1 MPPHPALLPALLSTM
16 LHTALR
22 PSLTSP
28 MPYIAPLP
36 ALLSLTPDLLN
47 PMPHYRL
54 TQRQAPPSPTQP
66 HAPPLSQSYS
76 ATRPAPL
83 LALLSLI
90 PRPTQPHS
98 PTYSAPCLITAL
110 LSAKPHPA
118 LLSAKPHPVLLSA
131 KPHPALLSHTPRPS
145 LRLGHA
151 LRTTRKFKRHPVS
164 DYQRHVENCSTHR
177 IPSNYCDY
185 GGPRSGHSQT
195 VAVARMV
202 SGTESGRRRLSP
214 GTPAPTH
221 RPRKRRPALREYPHH
236 KPLPLVRRSK
246 KKAWRVIILIYLS
259 AFCLC
264 WPDFV
269 WNKSSAHVCI
279 FSKPGQPFSS

>member
-1 MPPHPALLPALLSTM
+1 M
-16 LHTALR
+16 
-22 PSLTSP
+22 
-28 MPYIAPLP
+28 
-36 ALLSLTPDLLN
+36 
-47 PMPHYRL
+47 
-54 TQRQAPPSPTQP
+54 
-66 HAPPLSQSYS
+66 
-76 ATRPAPL
+76 
-83 LALLSLI
+83 
-90 PRPTQPHS
+90 
-98 PTYSAPCLITAL
+98 
-110 LSAKPHPA
+110 
-118 LLSAKPHPVLLSA
+118 
-131 KPHPALLSHTPRPS
+131 
-145 LRLGHA
+145 
-151 LRTTRKFKRHPVS
+151 S

-221 RPRKRRPALREYPHH
+221 RPRKRRPALREDPHH

-246 KKAWRVIILIYLS
+246 KKAWRVIILIYMS

-279 FSKPGQPFSS
+279 FSKPGQPFHRRPTMQTFFIDTHRRHSSQTPITDTHHTPTIQTTFIDPYHRHPSQTPITDTHHRHPSHTPITDTHRRPTIQTAFIDPYHRTLYRPLHRPLHRPSSHLYIFNRAQYVSDIGCTDSTDP